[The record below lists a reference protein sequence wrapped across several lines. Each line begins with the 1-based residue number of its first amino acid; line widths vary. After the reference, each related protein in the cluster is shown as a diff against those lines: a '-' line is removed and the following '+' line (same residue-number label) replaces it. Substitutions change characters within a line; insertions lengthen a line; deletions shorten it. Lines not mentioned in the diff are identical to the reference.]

1 MSAALPVNAIE
12 RVAVACHDCRAATE
26 HFSRFFGVR
35 EWRLAECGPAGSRY
49 RSAIGSAGGVG
60 LELIEPLDASGPF
73 GEFLA
78 THGPGLMHVVLRPEQ
93 GAEVAAAALQAAGV
107 TVQARLDDQWVMDSR
122 SVLGGL
128 GLVLEPVA
136 AARPHGEVLHY
147 AHPGVLPVQQ
157 LYQVAMIVPDLDA
170 LRERFAA
177 VLGIEQWVPIEL
189 APGPM
194 LAGCEY
200 YGEPVEHSARL
211 AIGRSGNACF
221 ELIEPGSGP
230 TVYRDALERH
240 GPCMHHI
247 MATLC
252 PPEDFDVAA
261 RELRGAGIVVG
272 QQAAIP
278 GLMQFAYFDGG
289 EALSGVFV
297 EVISP
302 LADNWLELMFPSP
315 EVARIVVGD
324 A

>member
-49 RSAIGSAGGVG
+49 RSAIGTAGSVA
-60 LELIEPLDASGPF
+60 LELIEPLDDAGPF
-73 GEFLA
+73 GEFMA
-78 THGPGLMHVVLRPEQ
+78 SHGPGLMHVVLRPDQEL
-93 GAEVAAAALQAAGV
+93 ETAAGALQSAGV
-107 TVQARLDDQWVMDSR
+107 AVQARLDEQWVMDSR
-122 SVLGGL
+122 GVLGGL
-128 GLVLEPVA
+128 GLVLESRA
-136 AARPHGEVLHY
+136 ASRPDGEVLKYEHS
-147 AHPGVLPVQQ
+147 GVLPVQQ
-157 LYQVAMIVPDLDA
+157 LYQVAMIVPDLDVM
-170 LRERFAA
+170 RGRFAA

-194 LAGCEY
+194 LTGCEY

-247 MATLC
+247 MVTLC
-252 PPEDFDVAA
+252 PPEQFDAAA
-261 RELRGAGIVVG
+261 RELRAAGIVVG

-278 GLMQFAYFDGG
+278 GLMQFAYFDGD

-302 LADNWLELMFPSP
+302 LADDWLELMFPSP

>member
-12 RVAVACHDCRAATE
+12 RVAIACHDCRAATE
-26 HFSRFFGVR
+26 HFARFFGVR

-49 RSAIGSAGGVG
+49 RSAIGTAGTVT
-60 LELIEPLDASGPF
+60 LELIEPLDDAGPF

-78 THGPGLMHVVLRPEQ
+78 SHGPGLMHVVLRPDQEL
-93 GAEVAAAALQAAGV
+93 ETAAGALQSAGV
-107 TVQARLDDQWVMDSR
+107 AVQARLDEQWVMDSR
-122 SVLGGL
+122 GVLGGL
-128 GLVLEPVA
+128 GLVLESRA
-136 AARPHGEVLHY
+136 ASRPDGEVLKYEHS
-147 AHPGVLPVQQ
+147 GVLPVQQ
-157 LYQVAMIVPDLDA
+157 LYQVAMIVPDLDVM
-170 LRERFAA
+170 RGRFAA

-194 LAGCEY
+194 LTGCEY

-247 MATLC
+247 MVTLC
-252 PPEDFDVAA
+252 PPEQFDAAA
-261 RELRGAGIVVG
+261 RELRAAGIVVG

-278 GLMQFAYFDGG
+278 GLMQFAYFDGD

-302 LADNWLELMFPSP
+302 LADDWLELMFPSP